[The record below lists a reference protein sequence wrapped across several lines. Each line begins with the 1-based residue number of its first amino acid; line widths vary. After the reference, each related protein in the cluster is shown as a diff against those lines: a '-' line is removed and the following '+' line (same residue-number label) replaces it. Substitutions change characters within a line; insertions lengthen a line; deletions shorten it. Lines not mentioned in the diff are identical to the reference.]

1 MKSIK
6 NSKQMLFEMMEKIDP
21 TFKPKMN
28 EDISNESLSTLE
40 QIEKLKE
47 EGYTFSEETT
57 YFKKNHN
64 DYSFGNEWNLVDEDT
79 GDVTTYLPKDS
90 VLYPMDLIS
99 LYYLN
104 KEKALQL
111 GFNESELG
119 INSKFHP
126 KYSKNN

>member
-1 MKSIK
+1 
-6 NSKQMLFEMMEKIDP
+6 MLFEMMGKIDP

-28 EDISNESLSTLE
+28 EDVSNESLSTLE

-47 EGYTFSEETT
+47 EGYAFSEETT

-64 DYSFGNEWNLVDEDT
+64 DYSFGDEWNLVDEDT
-79 GDVTTYLPKDS
+79 GDVTTYFPKDN
-90 VLYPMDLIS
+90 VLYPMNLIS

-126 KYSKNN
+126 KYSKR